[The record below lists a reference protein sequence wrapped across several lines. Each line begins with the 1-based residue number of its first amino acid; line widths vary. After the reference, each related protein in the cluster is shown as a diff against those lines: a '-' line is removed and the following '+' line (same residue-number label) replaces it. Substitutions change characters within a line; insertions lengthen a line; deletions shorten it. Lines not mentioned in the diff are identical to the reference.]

1 MTQWM
6 SIRNFGPEEWL
17 VQYGYCFIFR
27 RNYWIKRKL
36 FLLVQTILN
45 VRSNLFSF
53 LKKAKKKKGK
63 TQKKQKEVGNEIYQ
77 AEYSFPLVVA
87 RNYSIKYCYKS
98 YHIIYSIKWMNMEL
112 KLWAEVSDILHTHP
126 PFNVVFS
133 DCMSA

>member
-1 MTQWM
+1 MNVNQKFWVRRMTSPVWILFYFPKKLLNKTKIILT
-6 SIRNFGPEEWL
+6 SS
-17 VQYGYCFIFR
+17 
-27 RNYWIKRKL
+27 NYSKCTK
-36 FLLVQTILN
+36 Q
-45 VRSNLFSF
+45 SF
-53 LKKAKKKKGK
+53 FFFKKSKNKKGK